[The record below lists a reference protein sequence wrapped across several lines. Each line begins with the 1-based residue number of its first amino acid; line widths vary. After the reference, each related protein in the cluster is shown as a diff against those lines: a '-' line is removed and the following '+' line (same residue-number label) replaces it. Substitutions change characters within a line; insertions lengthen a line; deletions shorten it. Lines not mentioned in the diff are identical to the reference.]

1 MLMNVKTDIIPSKP
15 TFVGTKNEID
25 KKAICIF
32 AATGFFLDQD
42 TYFKEQKVLKP
53 GFEYVIEEGKIKSE
67 SHYFKWHYYPVER
80 PFNQVVKEFAE
91 LFENIIQEQVGNK
104 KVILPLSGGL
114 DSRTQAAA
122 LHHLKKEV
130 QSYSYE
136 FEHGFTETYFAQ
148 KIAKVC
154 HFPFEKWII
163 PKGYLW
169 NSIEK
174 IAAINQ
180 CYTEFTHPRQ
190 AAVLDKLS
198 NKGDVFCL
206 GHWGDVLFD
215 DMKVDEHLPFDK
227 QVDLMAKKV
236 LKKGGLILGKK
247 LWDSW
252 EIEGDFEV
260 YLKERIRILLKEID
274 IPTSANAQIRAFKSL
289 YWAPRWTS
297 VNLAYFESVKPITL
311 PYYDNRMC
319 EFICSVPE
327 KYLAGRQIQ
336 IAYLKMRNPAL
347 AKIAWQDHRPFNL
360 YNYHWNKFPWN
371 LPYRLY
377 KKIDREFITK
387 NKVVN
392 NYENQF
398 LDDSNDEMLKKWLFE
413 NHYFNE
419 LVAPSLTK
427 EIYTKF
433 QGEESLKYSHPVSTL
448 LTLSLFSK
456 QNHHEEV

>member
-1 MLMNVKTDIIPSKP
+1 MKERTDIIPSKP
-15 TFVGTKNEID
+15 IFIGETKTVD
-25 KKAICIF
+25 KKAICVF

-42 TYFKEQKVLKP
+42 TFFKEQKVLKP
-53 GFEYVIEEGKIKSE
+53 GVEYILENGKHVIENQ
-67 SHYFKWHYYPVER
+67 YFKWHYTPVER
-80 PFNQVVKEFAE
+80 PFEQIVKEFAT
-91 LFENIIQEQVGNK
+91 LFESIINEQVGDR

-122 LHHLKKEV
+122 LYFLKKNV

-136 FEHGFTETYFAQ
+136 FENGLNETCFAR
-148 KIAKVC
+148 KVAQVC
-154 HFPFEKWII
+154 QFPFEKWII

-169 NSIEK
+169 ENIEK
-174 IAAINQ
+174 IASINQ

-190 AAVLDKLS
+190 AAVLEKLS
-198 NKGDVFCL
+198 KLGDVFSL

-215 DMKVDEHLPFDK
+215 DMKVDDNLSFES
-227 QVDLMAKKV
+227 QVDLMFKKV
-236 LKKGGLILGKK
+236 LKKGGLMLGEK
-247 LWDSW
+247 LWQTW
-252 EIEGDFEV
+252 QIEGDFEV
-260 YLKERIRILLKEID
+260 YLKERIRSLLKEIN
-274 IPTSANAQIRAFKSL
+274 IPSNANAQIRAFKST

-297 VNLAYFESVKPITL
+297 VNLSLFESAKPITL

-360 YNYHWNKFPWN
+360 YSYRWNKFPWN
-371 LPYRLY
+371 LPYRLL

-398 LDDSNDEMLKKWLFE
+398 LGQENDAILRKFLFQ
-413 NHYFNE
+413 NNNGLLSNE
-419 LVAPSLTK
+419 LIE
-427 EIYTKF
+427 EIYNDFKHKDHLF
-433 QGEESLKYSHPVSTL
+433 FSHSISTL
-448 LTLSLFSK
+448 LTLSIKFNAIDNGK
-456 QNHHEEV
+456 FYI